1 MMQGK
6 KILLGVTGSIAA
18 YKTPELVRQLIKSGA
33 EVKVILTPAATDF
46 VSALSL
52 STVSKNN
59 VYTSFYNDAKTSWH
73 NHVELGLW
81 CDVMLV
87 APASANTIAKFSS
100 GICDNFLSAVYLS
113 CRSQVVMAPAMDVD
127 MYKHFTTQNNIELL
141 KRNNILF
148 IGPATGELAS
158 GLSGDG
164 RMSEPHEIVS
174 YLNNYFSNKLVL
186 KGKKALVTAGPTFEA
201 IDPVRFIGNHSSGKM
216 GIAIA
221 SELKN
226 RGADV
231 TLVAGPNVQAH
242 NLQSNIR
249 VINVTSA
256 ADMLK
261 ACTKIYKASHI
272 TVMAAAVADFT
283 PVTVANKKIK
293 KGDNSNMNVELK
305 ATTDIL
311 AALGKQKQ
319 KNQLLVG
326 FALETNNEIENATKK
341 LKNKN
346 LDFIVLN
353 SMQDKNATF
362 NSNQNKITIIDKSK
376 KATAFPLKSKQE
388 VAVDIVNK
396 IVTLAK

>member
-33 EVKVILTPAATDF
+33 EVKVILTAAAADF

-59 VYTSFYNDAKTSWH
+59 VYTSFYNDDKTSWQ

-87 APASANTIAKFSS
+87 APASANSIAKFTL
-100 GICDNFLSAVYLS
+100 GLCDNFLTAVFLS
-113 CRSQVVMAPAMDVD
+113 CRSQVIIAPAMDVD
-127 MYKHFTTQNNIELL
+127 MYKHFSTQNNIALL
-141 KRNNILF
+141 KRNTILF
-148 IGPATGELAS
+148 IGPASGELAS

-174 YLNNYFSNKLVL
+174 YLNNYFSNKLEL

-221 SELKN
+221 IELKE

-231 TLVAGPNVQAH
+231 TLVAGPNVQTKE
-242 NLQSNIR
+242 LPSNIKVVK
-249 VINVTSA
+249 VISA

-261 ACTKIYKASHI
+261 ACTKFYKTAHI

-293 KGDNSNMNVELK
+293 KGDSTIMNVELK

-311 AALGKQKQ
+311 ATLGRQKQ

-326 FALETNNEIENATKK
+326 FALETNNEMENAIAK

-362 NSNQNKITIIDKSK
+362 NSDYNKITIIDKNK
-376 KATAFPLKSKQE
+376 KATPFNLKPKHE

-396 IVTLAK
+396 IITLA